1 MKRISALLLAL
12 LLMLGCACAEE
23 APAAA
28 ATLTAVGEAALEP
41 DAQTIVLSFALRTE
55 AQTAPEASTA
65 MDALREALQGLLG
78 EHGVAEV
85 DVRITRYDMAHVYEY
100 RNGKLETGKLLK
112 GFKLETGLETRLS
125 DDGQTRDIVEALC
138 VSTLDVDYQLSFEA
152 AFSQQTRDDA
162 LALAAQEAARHAQ
175 LMAQSMGLVL
185 GDLVCLEESTADGLM
200 RVEATYTVK

>member
-28 ATLTAVGEAALEP
+28 TLTVVGEAALEP

-78 EHGVAEV
+78 EHGVAEA

-112 GFKLETGLETRLS
+112 GFKLETGLETRLN
-125 DDGQTRDIVEALC
+125 DDGQARDIVEALC
-138 VSTLDVDYQLSFEA
+138 VSALDVDYQLSFEA
-152 AFSQQTRDDA
+152 AFSQQAQDDA
-162 LALAAQEAARHAQ
+162 LTLAAQEAARHAQ
-175 LMAQSMGLVL
+175 LMAQSMGLAL